1 MSTPYYSPDYTPYY
15 VPSAPPYNLST
26 NCSDYSFQPK
36 YPLLPA
42 PPTKVISAPPGTP
55 QSVIDSA
62 IKSAYP
68 GSIITITST
77 SGAMTVAQP
86 DLKDP
91 RDEAAFKAYEKNIGT
106 LIEGIIEP
114 GLFPVSAMVSAWNC
128 LSATDKNGVLN
139 YVSVWALSHPHFDPQ
154 WFLKNPS
161 NTELQNQKT
170 AAAGIAPQAVQ
181 ASVAPQAIQAS
192 TNIALPVSGGS
203 NIQQTPIDS
212 SNAGS
217 TPNSTGGYITQVETD
232 IKQALSNKT
241 YVLLG
246 GAAVILLSLYVMSKE
261 G

>member
-15 VPSAPPYNLST
+15 TPTSPPYNLST
-26 NCSDYSFQPK
+26 NCNDYSFQPK
-36 YPLLPA
+36 YPKLPV
-42 PPTKVISAPPGTP
+42 PSTKVVSAPPGTP

-86 DLKDP
+86 DLNDP
-91 RDEAAFKAYEKNIGT
+91 RDEAAFQAYEKNIGT

-128 LSATDKNGVLN
+128 LSDTDKSGVLN
-139 YVSVWALSHPHFDPQ
+139 YVSNWALSHPYFDPQ

-161 NTELQNQKT
+161 STELQFQKK
-170 AAAGIAPQAVQ
+170 AAAGIAIASQAGGIAPQAVQ
-181 ASVAPQAIQAS
+181 AS
-192 TNIALPVSGGS
+192 TNIALPTGGG
-203 NIQQTPIDS
+203 NTQQAPVDS

-217 TPNSTGGYITQVETD
+217 TPNSTGGYITQVA
-232 IKQALSNKT
+232 QALSSNLT

-246 GAAVILLSLYVMSKE
+246 GVAVMLLSLYVISKE
-261 G
+261 E